1 MIRAFLFLRVMLRQP
16 LPTFLRS
23 TLATF
28 LGVLLSCLVLCT
40 PAAAA
45 QWQKVALPTTAT
57 PLELWMEGDHG
68 WLVGSNAT
76 LLETT
81 DGGLTWNPHTINLG
95 EGNYRFESISFAGQE
110 GWLVGRPAL
119 LLHTD
124 DGGTTWS
131 RIGLSSKLPGDPI
144 LIRAL
149 GPNTAEMS
157 TDIGAIYRTGD
168 RGQNW
173 RALVT
178 QAVGTARNLYRSP
191 DGRYIAISA
200 KGNFYSTWAPG
211 EVAWTQHNRNNSK
224 RVNNMG
230 YTPDGRVWMLNR
242 GGQLQFTKSAGLEE
256 WEKPIAPKT
265 ARGIGFL
272 DLAYQDEQNIWVT
285 GGNSLLMHSNDAG
298 KTWHREADELEIGA
312 NLYRIYFFGR
322 DRGFILG
329 QSGTLLRYAT

>member
-1 MIRAFLFLRVMLRQP
+1 MRHQSLRFFWRPVVLFLLCV
-16 LPTFLRS
+16 
-23 TLATF
+23 F
-28 LGVLLSCLVLCT
+28 LGVIPFCT
-40 PAAAA
+40 PVWAAN
-45 QWQKVALPTTAT
+45 WQKVALPTAAT

-76 LLETT
+76 LLETV
-81 DGGLTWNPHTINLG
+81 DGGRTWNPHKINLG
-95 EGNYRFESISFAGQE
+95 EGNYRFESISFTGQE
-110 GWLVGRPAL
+110 GWLVGKPAL

-124 DGGTTWS
+124 DGGETWT
-131 RIGLSSKLPGDPI
+131 RIGLSSKLPGDPV

-178 QAVGTARNLYRSP
+178 QAVGTARNLYRSS

-242 GGQLQFTKSAGLEE
+242 GGQLQFTKASGLEE
-256 WEKPIAPKT
+256 WEKPVAPK
-265 ARGIGFL
+265 AAKGIGFL
-272 DLAYQDEQNIWVT
+272 DLAYQDEQNIWVA
-285 GGNSLLMHSNDAG
+285 GGNSLLMHSEDGG
-298 KTWHREADELEIGA
+298 KTWRREADELEIGA

-329 QSGTLLRYAT
+329 QGGTLLRYGT